1 MMKKIIT
8 AILSAAAIGATCV
21 LAAEPSQEYTM
32 DDAAHSA
39 TASGAVT
46 YTDGVSGSAAV
57 LTNNAYLSLPT
68 MTMPAEYTISAWVKP
83 STVDGWARVFDFGT
97 GTQKYMFLTLSNGS
111 NTVFAVTNNYSGA
124 EQKITAP
131 IAFKAG
137 EWTHI
142 AITRSGSTG
151 IMYVNGVEA
160 GRNEEM
166 TITSS
171 QLGSLN
177 KNYIGKSQ
185 YNDPYLNGLVDEF
198 AIYSSALSASDI
210 TALAVP
216 DKITSVEDDIKLT
229 TDLETAPELPKTVAA
244 TLTDGSVCHIPAVWE
259 DYDKSRLSEGGS
271 FTVNGKAGGKAITA
285 EITVNGLVITP
296 SVSMDDSGQVT
307 TVFDVTNKTEL
318 SNAVIYL
325 GIYDEGRLIAVRT
338 QKIDD
343 LKTDKYTLSAD
354 ISGLEE
360 PMAKAFIW
368 DGEMKPL
375 ADAAE
380 YRNTKPTGSSFEVSE
395 VRLTDGI
402 FKTSQELGK
411 SYIMSL
417 DPDRLLAPVAYSTGA
432 TTDRSKYYGG
442 WEAYQYRSYKGNGIS
457 GHSLG
462 HWLSAMSTMYASTGD
477 AAVKERLDYAVDKM
491 AEYQNDDGYV
501 GGVQK
506 ANFVSTLKAG
516 TVNAGAFE
524 LNGYWVPWYS
534 FHKIYQ
540 GLIDAY
546 ELAGNEKALN
556 VAIKFADWGIDVTSN
571 LSDAKFAQM
580 LECEYGGM
588 NEVYAELYKITG
600 EQKYM
605 DMAVKFSQKAI
616 LEPLSNGID
625 ELQGKHANTQI
636 PKVIGA
642 AAVYEQNLTRTDY
655 SDAVSFFY
663 DTVVNHRSYVIGGNS
678 NREHFGSLTDEVL
691 GPQTLETCNTYNM
704 MKLAEHLYSW
714 NHSAEYMDYYEKAL
728 FNHILASQDPETGEK
743 TYFMATTPGHFKVY
757 SDALHGNSFWC
768 CNGSGMEN
776 PGRYTRDIYYKDG
789 NTFYVNQFI
798 SSEVTWK
805 EKELVISQQTDFP
818 YEDTTVI
825 RIESGTADAKMKI
838 RIPSWIA
845 DAAEITI
852 NGGEAVKVT
861 KTGYYTIEREW
872 TAGDTVTVRLPMALH
887 TYTARDDE
895 HKVAFMYGPVALAG
909 ELGTASFPKSDR
921 VNDHTSLDNHTSIN
935 VPDIIVNDKAP
946 ETFITAKD
954 ISKLEFE
961 LTSIDGT
968 ITTLI
973 PYADL
978 HHERYSLYW
987 MLYSKDESIEKD
999 EFTEALNAATTDT
1012 VYPNEQQ
1019 PEVDHGMLKN
1029 NSYSG
1034 YFSDVSRGW
1043 RDARGAD
1050 GYFSYDMKVD
1060 TSAEHNYVMAIYWG
1074 GDVPFKADGV
1084 SYTREFDIL
1093 ADGTKIGEE
1102 TLNNSS
1108 PGNLM
1113 YKFYEIPKDILSGKE
1128 KVTVKFAP
1136 KGAGKAAGGVF
1147 EVRTTTE
1154 TVNK

>member
-1 MMKKIIT
+1 M
-8 AILSAAAIGATCV
+8 
-21 LAAEPSQEYTM
+21 
-32 DDAAHSA
+32 
-39 TASGAVT
+39 SG
-46 YTDGVSGSAAV
+46 
-57 LTNNAYLSLPT
+57 
-68 MTMPAEYTISAWVKP
+68 M
-83 STVDGWARVFDFGT
+83 
-97 GTQKYMFLTLSNGS
+97 
-111 NTVFAVTNNYSGA
+111 
-124 EQKITAP
+124 
-131 IAFKAG
+131 
-137 EWTHI
+137 
-142 AITRSGSTG
+142 
-151 IMYVNGVEA
+151 
-160 GRNEEM
+160 
-166 TITSS
+166 
-171 QLGSLN
+171 
-177 KNYIGKSQ
+177 
-185 YNDPYLNGLVDEF
+185 
-198 AIYSSALSASDI
+198 
-210 TALAVP
+210 
-216 DKITSVEDDIKLT
+216 
-229 TDLETAPELPKTVAA
+229 
-244 TLTDGSVCHIPAVWE
+244 
-259 DYDKSRLSEGGS
+259 
-271 FTVNGKAGGKAITA
+271 
-285 EITVNGLVITP
+285 
-296 SVSMDDSGQVT
+296 
-307 TVFDVTNKTEL
+307 
-318 SNAVIYL
+318 
-325 GIYDEGRLIAVRT
+325 
-338 QKIDD
+338 
-343 LKTDKYTLSAD
+343 
-354 ISGLEE
+354 EE

-402 FKTSQELGK
+402 FKTSQDLGK

-546 ELAGNEKALN
+546 ELAGNKTALD

-580 LECEYGGM
+580 LQCEYGGM

-642 AAVYEQNLTRTDY
+642 AAVYEQDLTRTDY

-872 TAGDTVTVRLPMALH
+872 AAGDTVTVRLPMALH

-921 VNDHTSLDNHTSIN
+921 VNDHASLDNHTSIN

-1060 TSAEHNYVMAIYWG
+1060 TSAEHNYVMALYWG

-1093 ADGTKIGEE
+1093 ADDTKIGEE
-1102 TLNNSS
+1102 TLNNSD

-1113 YKFYEIPKDILSGKE
+1113 YRFYEIPKDILAGKE